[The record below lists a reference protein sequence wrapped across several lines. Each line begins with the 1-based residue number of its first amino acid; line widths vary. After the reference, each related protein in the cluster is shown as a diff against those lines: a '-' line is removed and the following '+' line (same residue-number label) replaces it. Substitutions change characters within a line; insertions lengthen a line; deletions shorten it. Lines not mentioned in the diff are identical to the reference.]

1 MTNYSVK
8 VVESSKELT
17 KKETVMFKDLS
28 DAVNLSEFIDE
39 HDGAVMIDV
48 ESWVKLAIHN
58 EKAKDGQSKD
68 YTNYVVVD
76 KNGTRYYTGSES
88 FWSSFKD
95 IWCEMSDSTEEWSL
109 KVYKKQSKGKKDF
122 ITCSVM

>member
-39 HDGAVMIDV
+39 QHGAVMIDV
-48 ESWVKLAIHN
+48 ESWVELAIHN
-58 EKAKDGQSKD
+58 EKAKEGQYKD

>member
-17 KKETVMFKDLS
+17 KKETVMYKDLS

-39 HDGAVMIDV
+39 HDGAVIIDV
-48 ESWVKLAIHN
+48 ESWVELAIHN
-58 EKAKDGQSKD
+58 EKAKDGQNKD
-68 YTNYVVVD
+68 YTNYVLVD

-88 FWSSFKD
+88 FWSSFNN
-95 IWCEMSDSTEEWSL
+95 IWCDMSDSTEEWSL
-109 KVYKKQSKGKKDF
+109 KVYKKQSIGKKDF

>member
-1 MTNYSVK
+1 MQNYSVK

-39 HDGAVMIDV
+39 HGGAVMVDV
-48 ESWVKLAIHN
+48 ESWVELAIHN
-58 EKAKDGQSKD
+58 EKAKDGQNKD
-68 YTNYVVVD
+68 YTNYLVVD

-95 IWCEMSDSTEEWSL
+95 IWCDMNDSEEEWSL

>member
-39 HDGAVMIDV
+39 HGGAVMVDV
-48 ESWVKLAIHN
+48 ESWIELAIHN
-58 EKAKDGQSKD
+58 EKAKDGQNKD

-76 KNGTRYYTGSES
+76 KNGTRYYTGSEF

-95 IWCEMSDSTEEWSL
+95 IWCEMNDSTEEWSL
-109 KVYKKQSKGKKDF
+109 KVYKNQSKGKKDF

>member
-48 ESWVKLAIHN
+48 ESWVKLTIHN
-58 EKAKDGQSKD
+58 EKAKDDQNKD

-88 FWSSFKD
+88 FWSSFND
-95 IWCEMSDSTEEWSL
+95 IWCDMNDSEEEWNL

>member
-8 VVESSKELT
+8 VVESSRELT
-17 KKETVMFKDLS
+17 KKEAVMFKDLS

-48 ESWVKLAIHN
+48 ELWVELDIHN
-58 EKAKDGQSKD
+58 EKAKEGQSKD

-76 KNGTRYYTGSES
+76 KNGTRYYTGSAS
-88 FWSSFKD
+88 FWSSFND

-109 KVYKKQSKGKKDF
+109 KVYKKTSKGKKDF

>member
-39 HDGAVMIDV
+39 QHGAVMIDV
-48 ESWVKLAIHN
+48 ESWAELAIHN
-58 EKAKDGQSKD
+58 ENAKDGQNKD

-95 IWCEMSDSTEEWSL
+95 IWCEMSDSIEEWSL

>member
-1 MTNYSVK
+1 MQNYSVK

-28 DAVNLSEFIDE
+28 DALNLSEFIDE
-39 HDGAVMIDV
+39 HDGALMIDV
-48 ESWVKLAIHN
+48 ESWVELAIHN
-58 EKAKDGQSKD
+58 EKAKDGQNKD

-88 FWSSFKD
+88 FWSSFKN
-95 IWCEMSDSTEEWSL
+95 IWCDMNDSTEEWSL

>member
-28 DAVNLSEFIDE
+28 DALNLSEFIDE

-48 ESWVKLAIHN
+48 ESWVNLAIHN
-58 EKAKDGQSKD
+58 EKAKDGQNKD

>member
-8 VVESSKELT
+8 VVESSKELS

-28 DAVNLSEFIDE
+28 DAVNLSEFIDDQ
-39 HDGAVMIDV
+39 HGPVMIDV
-48 ESWVKLAIHN
+48 ESWAELAIHN
-58 EKAKDGQSKD
+58 ENAKEDQDKD

-88 FWSSFKD
+88 FWSSFND
-95 IWCEMSDSTEEWSL
+95 IWSDMYDSTEEWSL

>member
-28 DAVNLSEFIDE
+28 DAVNLSEFIDG
-39 HDGAVMIDV
+39 HDGSVMIDV
-48 ESWVKLAIHN
+48 ESWVELSIHN
-58 EKAKDGQSKD
+58 EKAKDGQNKD
-68 YTNYVVVD
+68 YFNYVVVD

-95 IWCEMSDSTEEWSL
+95 IWSEMSDSTEEWSL

>member
-1 MTNYSVK
+1 MTNYSIK

-39 HDGAVMIDV
+39 HDGAVMVDV
-48 ESWVKLAIHN
+48 ESWVELAIHN
-58 EKAKDGQSKD
+58 EKAKDGQNKD
-68 YTNYVVVD
+68 YTNFVVVD

>member
-48 ESWVKLAIHN
+48 ESWVELAIHN
-58 EKAKDGQSKD
+58 EKAKDGQNKD
-68 YTNYVVVD
+68 YTNFVVVD

-88 FWSSFKD
+88 FWSSFKN

-122 ITCSVM
+122 ITCSVL

>member
-39 HDGAVMIDV
+39 HGGAVMVDV
-48 ESWVKLAIHN
+48 ESWVELAIHN
-58 EKAKDGQSKD
+58 EKAKDGQNKD
-68 YTNYVVVD
+68 YTNFVVVD

-95 IWCEMSDSTEEWSL
+95 IWCDMNDSTEEWSL

>member
-28 DAVNLSEFIDE
+28 DAGNLSELIDE

-48 ESWVKLAIHN
+48 ESWVVLDIHN
-58 EKAKDGQSKD
+58 ENAKDGQNKD

-88 FWSSFKD
+88 FWSSFND
-95 IWCEMSDSTEEWSL
+95 IWYDMSDSTEEWCL